1 MDAFENEN
9 DHLLKKYNT
18 IWDKF
23 IKTEFDRA
31 PVYNKKYIKV
41 KIKSDGDEVTDRF
54 LQQQNS

>member
-1 MDAFENEN
+1 MDAFENES

-23 IKTEFDRA
+23 IKTEFDRE